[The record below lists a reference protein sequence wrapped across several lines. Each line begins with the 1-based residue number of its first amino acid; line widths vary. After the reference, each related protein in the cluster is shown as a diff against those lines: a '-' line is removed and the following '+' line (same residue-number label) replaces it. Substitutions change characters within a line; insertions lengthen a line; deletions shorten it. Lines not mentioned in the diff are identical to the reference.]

1 MSLNALPPKAGVIE
15 LLDRVLD
22 KGIVIDAWLRVSLAS
37 IDLITVDARVVVSSI
52 ETYLAMAHTVSQRAP
67 IARPVVSSPQ
77 RPDQLRRHLL
87 HVQEQLERRRFDR
100 HKVRRFEDRVREE
113 RRDSHARTVG
123 RQAKGTTGANLQRR
137 GPLAPSR
144 PAGR

>member
-52 ETYLAMAHTVSQRAP
+52 ETYLATGRTVSQSAP
-67 IARPVVSSPQ
+67 IARPFVSSPQ

-113 RRDSHARTVG
+113 RRDSHARTIG
-123 RQAKGTTGANLQRR
+123 RHTKRATAANRDGR
-137 GPLAPSR
+137 EPLAP
-144 PAGR
+144 